1 MTKMKKVYQK
11 PEIEILEL
19 ELNSIIATSISS
31 DDNDGPIG
39 NGGESGGGMEAESN
53 RHRGE
58 WGNLWAED

>member
-19 ELNSIIATSISS
+19 ELNSIIATSIST
-31 DDNDGPIG
+31 DDGSIG